1 MSDET
6 EELKAQEEAK
16 WDLIQALELESVKD
30 RILKKKGFWWKL
42 TKNNLDSVELEY
54 RQFLYLAAVNPTEI
68 VVPWSE
74 ALDEFWHNHILD
86 TAKYEKDCMAIFG
99 KMFHHNPHLPVGS
112 KEQVEGYNNT
122 KKMYKESFGGRS
134 SSSEVPGCSSMFIAV
149 FCGSDPVVHESNN
162 HESNGHES
170 SHSHS
175 SDCSHSSHSDSG
187 GHSSSDSGGHS
198 DGGSSS
204 AASCGGGSC
213 GGGGGCGGGGD

>member
-1 MSDET
+1 MSDE
-6 EELKAQEEAK
+6 K
-16 WDLIQALELESVKD
+16 WDLIEALELESVKD
-30 RILKKKGFWWKL
+30 RILKKKGFWWRW

-54 RQFLYLAAVNPTEI
+54 RQFLYLAATNPTEI

-112 KEQVEGYNNT
+112 KEQVEGYNKT
-122 KKMYKESFGGRS
+122 KKMYKESFGERS
-134 SSSEVPGCSSMFIAV
+134 SSYDAPGCSSMFIAV

-162 HESNGHES
+162 SHES

-187 GHSSSDSGGHS
+187 SHSSSDSGGHS

-204 AASCGGGSC
+204 SAASCGGGSASSCSGGSSC